1 MYRIIATMNV
11 GPEDIPIDSP
21 ASPAVAMLGE
31 VAWQVRDRALR
42 GVHAALEHLLRQQS
56 WARDRLRMHAGRSVR
71 VAFDAAVPGGGAAP
85 EFLATIDPE
94 GLLRAA
100 APGAAADA
108 TLLLKPSA
116 DALAALLRDGPQ
128 GLSAHLRIE
137 GDVMLAA
144 TLGELAQHLR
154 WDVEE
159 DLSRIVGDVAAHRLV
174 RLAGQGFDF
183 LRDLGRRV
191 ESTAGQFLGASQGP
205 LAPGRQL
212 DALRRETVGL
222 DRKLQALEAR
232 VARLARGRGGFQGMQ
247 PEPSGQPESAGQARR
262 AGRGVPGGP
271 VATGGLAGTSLSPGL
286 PDNPYSPPPSP
297 RR

>member
-1 MYRIIATMNV
+1 MYRIIAAMNV
-11 GPEDIPIDSP
+11 GPEDPPIDSP

-31 VAWQVRDRALR
+31 LAWQARDRALR
-42 GVHAALEHLLRQQS
+42 AVHAALEHLLRQQS
-56 WARDRLRMHAGRSVR
+56 WARERLRAHAGRSVR
-71 VAFDAAVPGGGAAP
+71 VAFDAAVPAGGAP

-100 APGAAADA
+100 APGTTADA
-108 TLLLKPSA
+108 TLRLKPSA

-154 WDVEE
+154 WDAEE

-174 RLAGQGFDF
+174 RLAGQGFGF

-205 LAPGRQL
+205 LAAGRQL
-212 DALRRETVGL
+212 DALRRDAVGL
-222 DRKLQALEAR
+222 DRQLQALEAR
-232 VARLARGRGGFQGMQ
+232 VARLSRGRGSV
-247 PEPSGQPESAGQARR
+247 SGGQR
-262 AGRGVPGGP
+262 AGPPEGTGHGAGGG
-271 VATGGLAGTSLSPGL
+271 AASTDGHDGASSSPGL

>member
-11 GPEDIPIDSP
+11 GPEDPPIDSP
-21 ASPAVAMLGE
+21 ASPGVAMLGE
-31 VAWQVRDRALR
+31 LAWQVRDRALR
-42 GVHAALEHLLRQQS
+42 ALYSALEHLLRQQS

-85 EFLATIDPE
+85 EFLATIDSE
-94 GLLRAA
+94 GLLRVA
-100 APGAAADA
+100 APGTAADA

-154 WDVEE
+154 WDAEE
-159 DLSRIVGDVAAHRLV
+159 DLSRVVGDVAAHRLV
-174 RLAGQGFDF
+174 RLAEQGFGF
-183 LRDLGRRV
+183 LRDLGRRF

-205 LAPGRQL
+205 LAAGRQL
-212 DALRRETVGL
+212 GALRSDAAGL
-222 DRKLQALEAR
+222 DRQLQALEAR
-232 VARLARGRGGFQGMQ
+232 VARLARGRAGGQAERAGQPERAAQ
-247 PEPSGQPESAGQARR
+247 PEPR
-262 AGRGVPGGP
+262 
-271 VATGGLAGTSLSPGL
+271 GL